1 LSFPEINNEPFEPT
15 PAPAPVTVTLA
26 SADNPVAIKVPVETL
41 VAVAFARMEVP
52 VALKVPVETLVT
64 TILGTVAVVENKLAV
79 EINPVLKREAVV
91 IPALALTEPVLT
103 LDAVIFVETIFG
115 IVAVVAI
122 KLPELVFDP
131 TTFVAE
137 SNPEVTL
144 VVATSVLE
152 EILVAVTFCKLD
164 NPVALI
170 VPAEIFVFNIFVL
183 VIFTVVKV
191 PPTTKFPDK
200 LKFAPV
206 IVVAETVPALI
217 FVATIL
223 LELKLIF
230 DKLVF
235 NNEPLVMDVDT
246 ILDTLTFVATKLPDD
261 AFIL

>member
-1 LSFPEINNEPFEPT
+1 LAVEINPVFNNAAVVIPVLAITT
-15 PAPAPVTVTLA
+15 PADTLVA
-26 SADNPVAIKVPVETL
+26 VAFTRADNPVALRPPVETL
-41 VAVAFARMEVP
+41 VAVAFARTEVP
-52 VALKVPVETLVT
+52 VALIVPVVRPVLAITTPADTLVAVAFARTEVPVAVKVPVETLVT

-103 LDAVIFVETIFG
+103 VLVLIFVETIFG

-137 SNPEVTL
+137 SNSEVTL

-183 VIFTVVKV
+183 VIFTVVNV

-206 IVVAETVPALI
+206 IV
-217 FVATIL
+217 
-223 LELKLIF
+223 
-230 DKLVF
+230 
-235 NNEPLVMDVDT
+235 
-246 ILDTLTFVATKLPDD
+246 
-261 AFIL
+261 